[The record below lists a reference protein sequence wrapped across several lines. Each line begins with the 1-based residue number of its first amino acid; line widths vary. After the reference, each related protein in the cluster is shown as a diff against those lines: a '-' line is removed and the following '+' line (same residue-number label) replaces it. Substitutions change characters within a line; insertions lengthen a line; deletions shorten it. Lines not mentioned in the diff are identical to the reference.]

1 MTVARRRSLVSLL
14 MPGLLGL
21 SLACGGEAPP
31 SSPPPPPPPSPPE
44 IPITG
49 PAVPELQAMDQA
61 VTSLMRAWKIP
72 GGAVAVTYHERLV
85 YARGFGYADTLT
97 GATVQPDA
105 LFRIASVSKPFTSVG
120 LLRLAAAG
128 QIDLD
133 APAFS
138 LIPEITP
145 PAGATVDPRLANITV
160 RQLLWHVGGW
170 DRDASGDPVFQNAQI
185 ATALGTA
192 RPASATDIIRYME
205 GRPLDFDPGG
215 RYAYSNFGYMVLGRI
230 LEHVTGQPYETWM
243 QANVMAPAGI
253 TRMRLGHSR
262 LAQQAAGEV
271 RYYDPGTAESVWP
284 GEGTVPFA
292 YGGFYLES
300 MDSHG
305 GWLAS
310 VIDLAKFLTSVDG
323 GPVRPDLVSGPF
335 LLQMLAAPP
344 GVWTGSS
351 YFYGLGWLVRPDPGN
366 WWHNGSLPGTASFVA
381 RYASGITV
389 AAVFNARAMV
399 PNSQFESLIDP
410 TLGQALNAVPS
421 WPNGDQFS
429 TFP

>member
-1 MTVARRRSLVSLL
+1 MNSHSKLVPAAL
-14 MPGLLGL
+14 GLLLLGMG
-21 SLACGGEAPP
+21 CGGGGPTPP
-31 SSPPPPPPPSPPE
+31 NPPPPPPPPPAV

-49 PAVPELQAMDQA
+49 AAVPELKSMDDRITA
-61 VTSLMRAWKIP
+61 LMRDWKIP

-97 GATVQPDA
+97 QETVEPDA
-105 LFRIASVSKPFTSVG
+105 LFRIASISKPFTSIG
-120 LLRLAAAG
+120 LLRLAADG
-128 QIDLD
+128 RIDLD

-138 LIPEITP
+138 LIPDLTP
-145 PAGATVDPRLANITV
+145 PPGATVDSRLANITV

-170 DRDASGDPVFQNAQI
+170 DRDVSGDPVFQNAQI

-192 RPASATDIIRYME
+192 RPAGAEDVIRYME
-205 GRPLDFDPGG
+205 GRPLDFTPGT

-230 LEHVTGQPYETWM
+230 IEHVTGEPYEDWM

-253 TRMRLGHSR
+253 TDMRIGHSR
-262 LAQQAAGEV
+262 LAQRAPGEV
-271 RYYDPGTAESVWP
+271 HYYDPGTAESVFP

-305 GWLAS
+305 GWIAS
-310 VIDLAKFLTSVDG
+310 AIDLVKLATSVDG
-323 GPVRPDLVSGPF
+323 GTVRPDLVDGAS

-344 GVWTGSS
+344 GVWAGSS

-389 AAVFNARAMV
+389 AAIFNARAMV

-410 TLGQALNAVPS
+410 TLGQALGAVVS
-421 WPNGDQFS
+421 WPAGS
-429 TFP
+429 GL